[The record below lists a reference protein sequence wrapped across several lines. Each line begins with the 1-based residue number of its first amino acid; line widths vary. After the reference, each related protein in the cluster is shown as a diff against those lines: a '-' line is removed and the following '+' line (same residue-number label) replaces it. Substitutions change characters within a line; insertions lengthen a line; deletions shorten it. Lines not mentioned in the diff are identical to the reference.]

1 MKAVFCLFLAI
12 AALARADETTDR
24 QAIRDVIAAFNDLR
38 QRPLVL
44 APGADIS
51 PLQRLAG
58 REVSQLYFEAKSIR
72 FVTPDVAFV
81 DAAASQFGTTILKR
95 TLAASFVLRRM
106 DGAWKIAI
114 LRVNLPPYPT
124 GIVRV

>member
-1 MKAVFCLFLAI
+1 MKAVFCLLLAI
-12 AALARADETTDR
+12 AALARADENTDR
-24 QAIRDVIAAFNDLR
+24 QAVRDVIAAFNDLR
-38 QRPLVL
+38 QRPAVL
-44 APGADIS
+44 APGADIPS
-51 PLQRLAG
+51 LQRFAG
-58 REVSQLYFEAKSIR
+58 PEVSQLYFEAKSIR

-95 TLAASFVLRRM
+95 TLAANFVLRRM

-114 LRVNLPPYPT
+114 LRVNIPRYPT